1 MKRESVKVPE
11 LGGASEV
18 EVIEIAVAD
27 GAAVAIGQTL
37 ITLES
42 DKASMEVPS
51 PLAGTVRGISVKVGD
66 RVREGDEI
74 LVMEI
79 AGEAASASA
88 PPVTPASTVTAAPA
102 PAPVA
107 PGEGPAPAA
116 PTAGGVVLA
125 LLVPDLGGA
134 ESVEVI
140 EIPARVGDEVK
151 EGAPLLVLEGDKASM
166 ELPAPPMAPC
176 SRSTSRWATG

>member
-1 MKRESVKVPE
+1 MAIEVVIPTVGESVATVFIARWIAKEGDV
-11 LGGASEV
+11 LAAGAPV
-18 EVIEIAVAD
+18 LEID
-27 GAAVAIGQTL
+27 
-37 ITLES
+37 S
-42 DKASMEVPS
+42 DKASMEVPA

-116 PTAGGVVLA
+116 P
-125 LLVPDLGGA
+125 
-134 ESVEVI
+134 S
-140 EIPARVGDEVK
+140 PA
-151 EGAPLLVLEGDKASM
+151 
-166 ELPAPPMAPC
+166 APPRAAQPPGRSPPKRAWRSMRCPAAAPAAA
-176 SRSTSRWATG
+176 S

>member
-88 PPVTPASTVTAAPA
+88 PPARALRTASRPPSPSAAAGPSRSRA
-102 PAPVA
+102 P
-107 PGEGPAPAA
+107 GPAPGAS
-116 PTAGGVVLA
+116 TA
-125 LLVPDLGGA
+125 
-134 ESVEVI
+134 
-140 EIPARVGDEVK
+140 
-151 EGAPLLVLEGDKASM
+151 
-166 ELPAPPMAPC
+166 
-176 SRSTSRWATG
+176 